1 MRRVQLLIKQMI
13 EIVGEPYNM
22 MRIDKYLADCGI
34 GTRSEVKK
42 HIKNKL
48 ITVNGEL
55 ISKPEV
61 KVEEGVDVVCFR
73 GKEVTYEKYVYYLF
87 HKPAGC
93 VTAKQDNLHK
103 TVMDY
108 FPEDIPKDVAP
119 VGRLDLDTEGLLL
132 LTNDGPLTHHL
143 LSPTHHIPKTYF
155 ALLDKEVPTEAVELF
170 KNGVDIGDEK
180 PCLPAELVILSKEE
194 RDKYISGNNDTDV
207 SKNNDLC
214 NIFGAT
220 LTIHEGRFHQVK
232 RMFEAVGC
240 TVTYLKRLSMGSLT
254 LGNLRVGEYRRLKE
268 EEIECLQSK

>member
-1 MRRVQLLIKQMI
+1 
-13 EIVGEPYNM
+13 M
-22 MRIDKYLADCGI
+22 MRIDKYLADCSI

-42 HIKNKL
+42 YIKNKQ

-55 ISKPEV
+55 ISKPET
-61 KVEEGVDVVCFR
+61 KVEEGIDVVCYR
-73 GKEVTYEKYVYYLF
+73 GKEVRYEKYVYYLF

-132 LTNDGPLTHHL
+132 LTNDGALTHHL

-155 ALLDKEVPTEAVELF
+155 AILDKEVPAVAVEQF
-170 KNGVDIGDEK
+170 KNGVDIGDDN
-180 PCLPAELVILSKEE
+180 PCLPAELDILSQEEINKLLNATEYSSNKELNTM
-194 RDKYISGNNDTDV
+194 DNVY
-207 SKNNDLC
+207 
-214 NIFGAT
+214 GAT
-220 LTIHEGRFHQVK
+220 LTLHEGRFHQVK

-240 TVTYLKRLSMGSLT
+240 TVVYLKRLSMGSLV
-254 LGNLRVGEYRRLKE
+254 LGDLAKGEYQKLTEK
-268 EEIECLQSK
+268 EIEKII

>member
-1 MRRVQLLIKQMI
+1 
-13 EIVGEPYNM
+13 M

-42 HIKNKL
+42 YIKAKQ
-48 ITVNGEL
+48 ITVNSA
-55 ISKPEV
+55 IITKPDV
-61 KVEEGVDVVCFR
+61 KVDENNDIICYK

-108 FPEDIPKDVAP
+108 FPEEIRSKDIAP

-132 LTNDGPLTHHL
+132 FTNDGPLTHHL
-143 LSPTHHIPKTYF
+143 LSPTHHIPKTYY
-155 ALLDKEVPTEAVELF
+155 AVLDKEVPETAIEEF
-170 KNGVDIGDEK
+170 QKGVDIGDDK
-180 PCLPAELVILSKEE
+180 PTLPAELTILS
-194 RDKYISGNNDTDV
+194 SQTMNDIIY
-207 SKNNDLC
+207 S
-214 NIFGAT
+214 AE

-240 TVTYLKRLSMGSLT
+240 TVTYLKRISMGT
-254 LGNLRVGEYRRLKE
+254 LKLGDLPKGEYRKLSE
-268 EEIECLQSK
+268 EEVRALQE